1 MRILICKGG
10 FANLHPYFV
19 AARFGDTGCR
29 DDPPLFPLTQ
39 REWPA
44 RAGGDRYAPY
54 PYTFK
59 KYR

>member
-1 MRILICKGG
+1 
-10 FANLHPYFV
+10 LHPYFV